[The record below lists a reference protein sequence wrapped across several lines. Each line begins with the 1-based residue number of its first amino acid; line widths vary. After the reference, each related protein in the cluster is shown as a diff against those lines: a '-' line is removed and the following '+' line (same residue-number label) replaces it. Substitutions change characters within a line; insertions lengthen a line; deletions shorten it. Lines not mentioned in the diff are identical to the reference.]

1 MDNVTVTQ
9 DESAPA
15 PAQTQEVLLTDIEIT
30 NENLALNVLVSFLGV
45 AQKRGSFSIAESAK
59 IYECIK
65 MFVSKADPS
74 A

>member
-1 MDNVTVTQ
+1 MDNVTITQ
-9 DESAPA
+9 DSPEVAP
-15 PAQTQEVLLTDIEIT
+15 QQQEVLLTDVEIT

-45 AQKRGSFSIAESAK
+45 AQKRGTFSIAESAK

-65 MFVSKADPS
+65 MFVSKAEPS

>member
-9 DESAPA
+9 DSPEVAP
-15 PAQTQEVLLTDIEIT
+15 QQEVLLTDVEIT
-30 NENLALNVLVSFLGV
+30 NENMALNVIVSFLGV

-65 MFVSKADPS
+65 MFVSKAEPS

>member
-9 DESAPA
+9 DSPEVAP
-15 PAQTQEVLLTDIEIT
+15 QQQEVLLTDVEIT
-30 NENLALNVLVSFLGV
+30 NENMALNVLVSFLGV

-65 MFVSKADPS
+65 MFVSKAESS